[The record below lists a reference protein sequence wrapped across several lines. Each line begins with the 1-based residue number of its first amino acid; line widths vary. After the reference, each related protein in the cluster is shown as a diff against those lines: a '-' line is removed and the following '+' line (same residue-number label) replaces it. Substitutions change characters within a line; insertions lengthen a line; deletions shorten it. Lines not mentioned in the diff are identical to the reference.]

1 MIIKWCWRFTD
12 NYVGM
17 NNNDDDDDEKVSLTR
32 KKKAK
37 ENFLFVTDNKL
48 VDARHSETKIVNSIN
63 R

>member
-1 MIIKWCWRFTD
+1 
-12 NYVGM
+12 M